1 MSEIELPPGVSRDVI
16 VALARELA
24 AEMARTGQASPAL
37 TTEPARE
44 LPPQPARELPPR
56 PARELPPRPAREL
69 PPRPARELPPRAAR
83 ELPARTPS
91 DARPARSDVRPSK
104 PDARPMRFVYG
115 AGAVAAM
122 SVMAVGL
129 VQPDFAAT
137 ADQSGSSDAAT
148 VDPNLVA
155 QAPADVAVRHVTQ
168 YVHLQPGQT
177 APPGATVIAANA
189 PTPQVVVTHNQPA
202 NPPAAQP
209 AARPP
214 APAPKPATRQSGR
227 PTMRS
232 WPTRRRRW
240 AAR

>member
-1 MSEIELPPGVSRDVI
+1 VRDLPPRPVRDLPPRPVRDLPPRPVREATGPAAVELPEGVSRDLV

-24 AEMARTGQASPAL
+24 AEMARSNHEA
-37 TTEPARE
+37 
-44 LPPQPARELPPR
+44 R
-56 PARELPPRPAREL
+56 PAPN
-69 PPRPARELPPRAAR
+69 
-83 ELPARTPS
+83 
-91 DARPARSDVRPSK
+91 ARPARSDARPSK

-137 ADQSGSSDAAT
+137 ADQNNVPDATA
-148 VDPNLVA
+148 DPNAVA
-155 QAPADVAVRHVTQ
+155 QVPADVAVRHVTQ

-177 APPGATVIAANA
+177 APPGATVIAADA

-214 APAPKPATRQSGR
+214 APAPRTRQSGK
-227 PTMRS
+227 PK
-232 WPTRRRRW
+232 P
-240 AAR
+240 